1 MLGYLLRALLFYLVV
16 RAVMKLVGGVVRG
29 LVAVPQGT
37 GPDAGSPFRSDGGR
51 EELSRGTLVQDPVC
65 GTYLP
70 QDRALTRRD
79 ASGATAFFCSEQCR
93 SAYDAQAPRPATRPR

>member
-16 RAVMKLVGGVVRG
+16 RAVVKLVGGLVRG

-37 GPDAGSPFRSDGGR
+37 GPAGGDARFGPNPGR
-51 EELSRGTLVQDPVC
+51 QEVSRGTLVQDPVC

-70 QDRALTRRD
+70 QDRALTRRN
-79 ASGATAFFCSEQCR
+79 ASGAMAFFCSEQCR
-93 SAYDAQAPRPATRPR
+93 SAYDAQAPRRG